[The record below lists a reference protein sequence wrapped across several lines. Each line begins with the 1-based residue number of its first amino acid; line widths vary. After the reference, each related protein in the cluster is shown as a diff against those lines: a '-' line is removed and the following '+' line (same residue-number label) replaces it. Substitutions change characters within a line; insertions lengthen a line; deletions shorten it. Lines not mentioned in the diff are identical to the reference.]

1 EGDEAAR
8 SQQVLYVVSK
18 KPEIQHIPAKMQD
31 IRMQEHGG
39 KDREPRGHQ
48 RIANHRSLM
57 EQISRNRGQRQDE
70 FFLLRTEGDLKK
82 EHQAV
87 QNDEADGDKRCQRGG
102 IVVSERDHF
111 TSGAERPTVAY
122 SPQTVNFKRM

>member
-1 EGDEAAR
+1 M
-8 SQQVLYVVSK
+8 SQHVLYVVSK
-18 KPEIQHIPAKMQD
+18 NPEIQHIPAKMQD

-87 QNDEADGDKRCQRGG
+87 QNDEADVTKGCSRVGMSVWR
-102 IVVSERDHF
+102 RDHL
-111 TSGAERPTVAY
+111 TSGEDC
-122 SPQTVNFKRM
+122 